1 MTTFSPR
8 EIGSRRKRQI
18 ISRTD
23 AGLAMAIR
31 GIIDVHAH
39 ATLVIEP

>member
-8 EIGSRRKRQI
+8 VIGSRRKRQI
-18 ISRTD
+18 INRTD

-31 GIIDVHAH
+31 ANIDVQAH

>member
-8 EIGSRRKRQI
+8 EIGSRTVRHLI
-18 ISRTD
+18 DRT
-23 AGLAMAIR
+23 GTQLAMAIR
-31 GIIDVHAH
+31 ATIDVHAH